1 MTFLGNF
8 LSHSTKNFVW
18 EPFCYRKVFWIRWL
32 SGVSRFSIRNV
43 LSLSKEKT
51 RNPSVFHQ
59 FQVSKNFMLTRG
71 MSKFSVEIFLSRT
84 IKKLRR
90 IRKFG

>member
-18 EPFCYRKVFWIRWL
+18 ETFCYRKTFWIRWA
-32 SGVSRFSIRNV
+32 SGVSRFSIRNI
-43 LSLSKEKT
+43 LSHSDEKVRT
-51 RNPSVFHQ
+51 PSVFHQ
-59 FQVSKNFMLTRG
+59 FQVSKNVMLTRG
-71 MSKFSVEIFLSRT
+71 ISKISVEVFLSRT

>member
-1 MTFLGNF
+1 MGTFLLSESF
-8 LSHSTKNFVW
+8 LDKMVERSITIF
-18 EPFCYRKVFWIRWL
+18 YIRK
-32 SGVSRFSIRNV
+32 V

-59 FQVSKNFMLTRG
+59 FQVSKNVMLTRG
-71 MSKFSVEIFLSRT
+71 MSKFSIGIFLSRT
-84 IKKLRR
+84 VKKLRR